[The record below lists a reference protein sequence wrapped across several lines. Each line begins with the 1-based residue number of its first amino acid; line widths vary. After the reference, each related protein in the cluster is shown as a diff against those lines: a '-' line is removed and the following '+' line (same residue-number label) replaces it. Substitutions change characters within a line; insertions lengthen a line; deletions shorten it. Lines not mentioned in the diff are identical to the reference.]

1 MDKVKY
7 SELMAKW
14 LVEAGYSKCF
24 SLGGGNI
31 MHLVES
37 VSRAMPVV
45 PVVHEVAAGVAAE
58 YFNETGDGQRAF
70 ALVTTG
76 PGLTN
81 IVTAIAG
88 AYMESRE
95 LLVIGGQVKTAD
107 LCRGEIRQRGIQEV
121 EGAKL
126 VEAITKKSIRM
137 DAPVK
142 RSEFLALVKLGWQ
155 PRKGPIFIEMPLD
168 IQGRMVDPAEL
179 EDEADARSEPVLPKA
194 SEAQL
199 QAIVARFRAAQRPV
213 LLIGGGVSRA
223 TAKQI
228 GVEGYSRF
236 GVPLMTS
243 WNGADRVGSEHPHY
257 FGRPNTWGQRY
268 ANILA
273 QQADF
278 VLALGTRLGMQQSGF
293 NWQQFIPLGDIVQVD
308 LDPAELK
315 KGHPQIAEGLCVDA
329 NDLLLR
335 LQEHDLGEHGQWI
348 EFCRGVKAELPLVEP
363 GVNVTGEGYLSP
375 YVFFDELSK
384 LSRANDVLIPC
395 SSGGAFTCSYQ
406 SISQKFGQHFVTD
419 KSLASMG
426 YGLSGAIGA
435 ALANTDKRTILIE
448 GDGGFAQNLQEIG
461 TAAINKLNLKMFIFD
476 DQGYASIR
484 MTQRSYFGGRYV
496 GCDINTGLG
505 LPNWEKIFPAYDV
518 PVVRLRPGF
527 ESDPAFL
534 DLFNAEGIA
543 AFLVTVDPE
552 QTYFP
557 KITSRVRPDGGMESN
572 PLHRMTP
579 ELPESVYARV
589 APHLAAQGL

>member
-7 SELMAKW
+7 SDLMAKW

-37 VSRAMPVV
+37 VSRAMQVI
-45 PVVHEVAAGVAAE
+45 PVVHEVAAGIATE
-58 YFNETGDGQRAF
+58 YFNHTGNGQRAF

-81 IVTAIAG
+81 IITALAG

-107 LCRGEIRQRGIQEV
+107 LCHGEIRQRGIQEV
-121 EGAKL
+121 EGARL
-126 VEAITKKSIRM
+126 VESVTKKSVRL
-137 DAPVK
+137 DAPIS
-142 RSEFLALVKLGWQ
+142 RSAFLALVKISWQ
-155 PRKGPIFIEMPLD
+155 ARKGPVFIEMPLD
-168 IQGRMVDPAEL
+168 IQGRMVDPVEF
-179 EDEADARSEPVLPKA
+179 EDACDACALPALPVLDEVRFTA
-194 SEAQL
+194 LVE
-199 QAIVARFRAAQRPV
+199 RFRQAKRPV
-213 LLIGGGVSRA
+213 LLLGGGVSFG
-223 TAKQI
+223 TAQSI
-228 GVEGYSRF
+228 GSHGYAHM
-236 GVPLMTS
+236 GAPIMTT
-243 WNGADRVGSEHPHY
+243 WNGADRIGSDHPLY

-268 ANILA
+268 SNLLI

-293 NWQQFIPLGDIVQVD
+293 NWQQFVPLGEIIQVD
-308 LDPAELK
+308 LDPAELE
-315 KGHPQIAEGLCVDA
+315 KGHPTVAQAWCVDA
-329 NDLLLR
+329 DDLLLR
-335 LQEHDLGEHGQWI
+335 LSHEALGEHGEWI
-348 EFCRGVKAELPLVEP
+348 SFCKEVKAGLPLVEQ

-375 YVFFDELSK
+375 YVFFDEISR
-384 LSRANDVLIPC
+384 LSRPDDVLIPC

-406 SISQKFGQHFVTD
+406 SISQKFGQYYVTD

-426 YGLSGAIGA
+426 YGLSGSIGA
-435 ALANTDKRTILIE
+435 ALANPGKRTILIE

-461 TAAINKLNLKMFIFD
+461 TAVINRLNLKMFVFD

-496 GCDINTGLG
+496 GCDTKTGLG
-505 LPNWEKIFPAYDV
+505 LPDWEKLFPAYDV
-518 PVVRLRPGF
+518 PVLRLRPGF
-527 ESDPAFL
+527 ERDPEFL
-534 DLFNAEGIA
+534 RLFELDGCA

-557 KITSRVRPDGGMESN
+557 KITSRVRADGGMESN

-579 ELPESVYARV
+579 DLSEQQYARF
-589 APHLAAQGL
+589 ASYLATAGL